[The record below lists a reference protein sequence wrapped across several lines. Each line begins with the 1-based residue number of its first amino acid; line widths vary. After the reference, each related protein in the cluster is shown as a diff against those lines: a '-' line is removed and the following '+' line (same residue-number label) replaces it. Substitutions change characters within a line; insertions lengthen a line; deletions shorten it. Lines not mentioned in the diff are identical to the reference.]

1 MKFDTRTAAKK
12 CTCEKNYPRRSR
24 PLLDVSAVSHRCL
37 NANRFFSTNG
47 AGGIVSAL
55 LDGWRFLSDTSHKSD
70 VPIII
75 VQNRWPVRGL
85 SLWFCLL
92 LLFGLEGSRTA
103 RAADIPNAPLTSV
116 GQGAQSAIADLDG
129 DHLPDSAS
137 VQSGPGAG
145 SMSTY
150 WIQVHVAAGLRSFP
164 VVAPAIGL
172 MIKARAVDG
181 RNAADLVLT
190 TVWSRQPVAVFRNDG
205 HGNFSRAE
213 PSALGSFSD
222 STDRLNSSTN
232 LATVTAGVPPLSRA
246 DICAEE
252 RDLLDERSPSAL
264 IPPSSTRFPVSPF
277 AVSHSCRA
285 PPVAVPYL

>member
-1 MKFDTRTAAKK
+1 LSDMPRKFDLPM
-12 CTCEKNYPRRSR
+12 N
-24 PLLDVSAVSHRCL
+24 
-37 NANRFFSTNG
+37 
-47 AGGIVSAL
+47 IVG
-55 LDGWRFLSDTSHKSD
+55 D
-70 VPIII
+70 
-75 VQNRWPVRGL
+75 RWPVRGL
-85 SLWFCLL
+85 SLSFCLL
-92 LLFGLEGSRTA
+92 LLFGMAGSRA
-103 RAADIPNAPLTSV
+103 AKAADIPNAPLTTAA
-116 GQGAQSAIADLDG
+116 QGPQFAIADLDG

-150 WIQVHVAAGLRSFP
+150 WIQIHVAAGLRSFP

-190 TVWSRQPVAVFRNDG
+190 TVWSRRPVAVFQNDG

-213 PSALGSFSD
+213 PSALGSFND

-232 LATVTAGVPPLSRA
+232 LATLTAGVPPLSRA

-264 IPPSSTRFPVSPF
+264 IPPSSPGFPVSPF
-277 AVSHSCRA
+277 TVSHSCRA
-285 PPVAVPYL
+285 PPVAVPYP